1 MLSMWKIGFLARKLS
16 THAFVFLRKAKTPM
30 SIQMERRF
38 ICRSRYFLAIVVLF
52 FVGMGRAHAQASC
65 SGVPNDPQGAVT
77 WTPQWCEEFNAATAG
92 PPDTTVWAFDLGNG
106 GFGNNEI
113 ETYCGPPGYSGNP
126 SNCPTTFSAST
137 ANAYL
142 DGSGHLVLQ
151 AIDTP
156 NSANSIP
163 PPLLFNPRTHI
174 WLPATI
180 VGFLVSVVVVPVA
193 VRRSRTRLFY
203 ACALV
208 AALTLMGAA
217 AGSCGGGS
225 SSTSPPPPPP
235 GSTWFSAR
243 MKTQGLENFQYG
255 RIESS
260 IQLPDT
266 TNQGLWP
273 AFWSLGS
280 DINTTPWPACGEV
293 DFMEV
298 WSSQVDG
305 GPGPAGNRTTLH
317 TAVTG
322 GDGLQPNGAYTF
334 PTGQA
339 NNTAFH
345 TYGTIWSA
353 NMMQFYID
361 NPLQP
366 YYIATASNLA
376 PGDTWA
382 FNAQLFLV
390 TNIAVGGTL
399 GGTPSSSTPNPAVMM
414 LDYVRQYQPSA
425 TVPAPAMGTPN
436 PVSITVT
443 AGTTGTSTVTPALT
457 PATGYVYF
465 SCSTNAPSASC
476 TIKTNDPLN
485 PYVANSSAN
494 PAEAVTVS
502 VMTTGTPAGSYTVTI
517 YAFTESNSSNG
528 ANSNADASVVIPL
541 TVS

>member
-1 MLSMWKIGFLARKLS
+1 
-16 THAFVFLRKAKTPM
+16 M
-30 SIQMERRF
+30 SIRMDWRF
-38 ICRSRYFLAIVVLF
+38 SGRSGYLLAIVVLLF
-52 FVGMGRAHAQASC
+52 LGSRPAHAQASC
-65 SGVPNDPQGAVT
+65 SGVSNNSQGAVT
-77 WTPQWCEEFNAATAG
+77 WVPHWCEEFNAATAG
-92 PPDTTVWAFDLGNG
+92 PPDTTVWSFDLGNS

-126 SNCPTTFSAST
+126 SNCPTTFSTST
-137 ANAYL
+137 SNAYL

-151 AIDTP
+151 ALDTP

-163 PPLLFNPRTHI
+163 PPLFFNPRTQI
-174 WLPATI
+174 WLPVTI
-180 VGFLVSVVVVPVA
+180 AGFLVCVVVAPVA
-193 VRRSRTRLFY
+193 HRRNHSPLHAGT
-203 ACALV
+203 LV
-208 AALTLMGAA
+208 AGLTLLGAVTWN
-217 AGSCGGGS
+217 CGGGGS
-225 SSTSPPPPPP
+225 GSSPPPPS

-243 MKTQGLENFQYG
+243 MKTEGLENFQYG
-255 RIESS
+255 RIEAS
-260 IQLPDT
+260 IQLPNT

-280 DINTTPWPACGEV
+280 DIATVPWPGCGEV

-298 WSSQVDG
+298 WSSQVDS
-305 GPGPAGNRTTLH
+305 GPGPAGNRTTVH
-317 TAVTG
+317 TASTG
-322 GDGLQPNGAYTF
+322 GDGLQPNGAFTF
-334 PTGQA
+334 PSGQA
-339 NNTAFH
+339 NDTAFH
-345 TYGTIWSA
+345 AYGTIWSA

-376 PGDTWA
+376 SGDTWA
-382 FNAQLFLV
+382 FNANLFLL

-399 GGTPSSSTPNPAVMM
+399 GGTPSSATPNPGVMM

-425 TVPAPAMGTPN
+425 TVPAPVMGTPN
-436 PVSITVT
+436 PPAISLA
-443 AGTTGTSTVTPALT
+443 AGATTGNTSTVIPALT

-476 TIKTNDPLN
+476 TISTNDQLN

-494 PAEAVTVS
+494 PAEALTVTVA
-502 VMTTGTPAGSYTVTI
+502 TTGTTPGSYTVTV